1 MNVQKELTDFERGM
15 KYNEAMMYEFIL
27 KYPNDKELGRNIR
40 NLVTRLAKNNPYKK
54 LLSEIADEVEK
65 QK

>member
-1 MNVQKELTDFERGM
+1 MNAQKELTDFERGM
-15 KYNEAMMYEFIL
+15 KYNEAMIL
-27 KYPNDKELGRNIR
+27 KYPNDKELGKNIR

-54 LLSEIADEVEK
+54 LLSEIADEVDK